1 MSTPDLLGEWAGL
14 LERRP
19 SLATTLAPYGEILEM
34 WAGWPLGRVAPLG
47 WSAADCAARWEQ
59 GRPLLAGEPPPVSP
73 DEAEALLGPVME
85 LLAAIDPEEA
95 ASLQRFAE
103 AWDRGDLDVRA
114 LLPEPGR
121 IGSGRAVAAAG
132 VSGELLGFLA
142 CASLRPILE
151 AYFAECRPH
160 LAEGTWSLGT
170 CPFCGAPPA
179 FADLIEDGRRRL
191 ACHLCGGG
199 WIFSRARCPFC
210 GTLAARDLI
219 RLLPDRTEE
228 GYAVEAC
235 RPCGGFVKELD
246 RRVRWNGGSA
256 LVEDWGSPHL
266 DLVAERAGYRRA
278 VPTLVQ
284 LQRPR

>member
-1 MSTPDLLGEWAGL
+1 
-14 LERRP
+14 
-19 SLATTLAPYGEILEM
+19 
-34 WAGWPLGRVAPLG
+34 
-47 WSAADCAARWEQ
+47 
-59 GRPLLAGEPPPVSP
+59 
-73 DEAEALLGPVME
+73 
-85 LLAAIDPEEA
+85 
-95 ASLQRFAE
+95 
-103 AWDRGDLDVRA
+103 
-114 LLPEPGR
+114 
-121 IGSGRAVAAAG
+121 VAAAG

-199 WIFSRARCPFC
+199 WIFSRACCPFC
-210 GTLAARDLI
+210 GTVAARDLI
-219 RLLPDRTEE
+219 RLLPDGTEE